1 MRENYYNSSNIRPI
15 SMNMNCIDGI
25 VFGRDIKSPINNAE
39 LQRIGLRTLET
50 YIIEENIVRK
60 GCSFRNINCIDGRLG
75 PRMTLLNLSDDEAVF
90 DI

>member
-1 MRENYYNSSNIRPI
+1 
-15 SMNMNCIDGI
+15 MNRIDGI
-25 VFGRDIKSPINNAE
+25 SIWERHTNHQINKAE

-50 YIIEENIVRK
+50 YIIEENIVRS
-60 GCSFRNINCIDGRLG
+60 GCSYRYINCIDGRLG